1 MTRNLATDAPVKD
14 LKQWADA
21 TELEIEHIKQEI
33 APLEERLEAAQERLG
48 LIRRLIGL
56 AQQSDGKAKPPR
68 QSGGA
73 AQPLASGAELED
85 HLEALLAE
93 AGEPLHISQ
102 LRDQLIA
109 RGIPLPGKGDEANI
123 IVRLRRDEGRFTRTG
138 RGMYALAAWGL
149 PAAVPTK
156 RKKVRRRRAAS

>member
-1 MTRNLATDAPVKD
+1 MTRILSTDAPLKD

-21 TELEIEHIKQEI
+21 TEQEIQHIRSEI

-56 AQQSDGKAKPPR
+56 AQTDGGAKPPR
-68 QSGGA
+68 RRDGG
-73 AQPLASGAELED
+73 QTLPSGAELED
-85 HLEALLAE
+85 HLEALLDE

-123 IVRLRRDEGRFTRTG
+123 IVRLRREESRFTRTS

-149 PAAVPTK
+149 PAVVPTK